1 MTGAEPAGRVFVANK
16 RIQSVFSEP
25 EVVRIVQDIV
35 AKSVADIVIQSLDDW
50 LALPVAGKTDANG
63 VEI

>member
-1 MTGAEPAGRVFVANK
+1 MTGAEPAGQVFVANK

-50 LALPVAGKTDANG
+50 LALPVA
-63 VEI
+63 